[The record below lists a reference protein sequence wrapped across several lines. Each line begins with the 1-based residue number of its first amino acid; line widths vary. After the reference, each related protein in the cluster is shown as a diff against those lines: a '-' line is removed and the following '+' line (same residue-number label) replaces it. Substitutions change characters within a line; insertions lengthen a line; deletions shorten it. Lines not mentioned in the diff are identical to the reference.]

1 MVAALRDS
9 LKETARL
16 RQRNRELAARD
27 QEPIAIVGMA
37 CRFPGGVGSP
47 EDLWDLVVEGRDGT
61 GDFPVDRGWDFG
73 RLFGGG
79 GAGSSVTRRGGFLRG
94 AGDFDAEFFGI
105 SPREALAMDPQ
116 QRVLLEV
123 SWEAF
128 ERAGIDPTTLRG
140 SRTGVYAG
148 LMYHD
153 YGPHLHLPVEGADG
167 HRLTG
172 TLGSVL
178 SGRVAYVFGLEGAAV
193 TVDTACSSSLVA
205 LHVAV
210 GALRRGECGV
220 ALVGGVT
227 VMSSPGTF
235 VEFSRQG
242 GLSVD
247 GRCRSFA
254 AGADGTGWA
263 EGAGVLV
270 LERLSDAVREGRRVL
285 AVVRGSAVN
294 QDGASNGLTA
304 PNGPSQERVIRAAL
318 AAAGLGPQD
327 VDAVEGHGTGTR
339 LGDPIEAE
347 ALMATYGRGRSGGE
361 PLWLGSLKSNVG
373 HAQAAAGVGG
383 VIKMVMALRAGVLP
397 GSLFAGEPSGLVD
410 WEGGGVRLLAGAR
423 AWPVTGRP
431 RRVGVSSFGIS
442 GTNAHVVLEQAP
454 ETTDN
459 DDGTGAGPGVV
470 AGIDGSVESTRQ
482 VPEAADLTQRSDG
495 DDAAVDLGVGVPVL
509 VPVSGRGA
517 VGLRAVAGRLGRFVA
532 GRGEVDVAGVG
543 FSSATARAVMAHR
556 AVVLAT
562 GREELLAGLAAV
574 AQGQEHSR
582 VVIGEAAG
590 PAGGVAFLFAGQG
603 SQRPGMGRELYA
615 AYPVFREALD
625 DACAALDPLLRDE
638 LAAVGTGSLRE
649 VMFAP
654 DGDPLAGPL
663 ERTVF
668 TQAALFAFESAL
680 YRQVTAWGIEP
691 DHLAGHSVGEITAAH
706 VAGVLSLPDAAALVA
721 ARGRLMNALPDGG
734 AMLSVQASEEQAVA
748 ALAGV
753 DGKVAVAAVN
763 GPRAVVVSGEHTA
776 VEAAARALESQGVK
790 TRRLRVSH
798 AFHSPLMDPIL
809 DEFHTVLAGLTY
821 QTPRIPIVSTLTG
834 TAAAD
839 GDLTT
844 PDYWTRHARHA
855 VRFAQAITTL
865 HEQGTRTYL
874 ELGPDNSLTTLAEQ
888 TLTGS
893 DSEGA
898 AGARLVAAQRRT
910 GPEPAAVLRAVA
922 ALHTTGTSPHWPALY
937 PQPTPVTGSLPY
949 DLPTYPF
956 QHKHYWHR
964 PAAQENVDAAG
975 LGLVAT
981 DHPLIRAVV
990 PLADTGGVVFSGSVS
1005 LVAQPWLAD
1014 HTIHGT
1020 TLYPGTGLLELALH
1034 AATHTGTHT
1043 LDELTLHTPLA
1054 LPPTDTLHLQLT
1066 LTPPE
1071 PTAHRTLTIHT
1082 PPHNQ
1087 SLNVQELLCRLQLEK
1102 K

>member
-1 MVAALRDS
+1 
-9 LKETARL
+9 
-16 RQRNRELAARD
+16 
-27 QEPIAIVGMA
+27 IAIVGMA

-423 AWPVTGRP
+423 
-431 RRVGVSSFGIS
+431 
-442 GTNAHVVLEQAP
+442 
-454 ETTDN
+454 
-459 DDGTGAGPGVV
+459 
-470 AGIDGSVESTRQ
+470 
-482 VPEAADLTQRSDG
+482 
-495 DDAAVDLGVGVPVL
+495 
-509 VPVSGRGA
+509 
-517 VGLRAVAGRLGRFVA
+517 
-532 GRGEVDVAGVG
+532 
-543 FSSATARAVMAHR
+543 
-556 AVVLAT
+556 
-562 GREELLAGLAAV
+562 
-574 AQGQEHSR
+574 
-582 VVIGEAAG
+582 
-590 PAGGVAFLFAGQG
+590 
-603 SQRPGMGRELYA
+603 
-615 AYPVFREALD
+615 
-625 DACAALDPLLRDE
+625 
-638 LAAVGTGSLRE
+638 
-649 VMFAP
+649 
-654 DGDPLAGPL
+654 
-663 ERTVF
+663 
-668 TQAALFAFESAL
+668 
-680 YRQVTAWGIEP
+680 
-691 DHLAGHSVGEITAAH
+691 
-706 VAGVLSLPDAAALVA
+706 
-721 ARGRLMNALPDGG
+721 
-734 AMLSVQASEEQAVA
+734 
-748 ALAGV
+748 
-753 DGKVAVAAVN
+753 
-763 GPRAVVVSGEHTA
+763 
-776 VEAAARALESQGVK
+776 
-790 TRRLRVSH
+790 
-798 AFHSPLMDPIL
+798 
-809 DEFHTVLAGLTY
+809 
-821 QTPRIPIVSTLTG
+821 
-834 TAAAD
+834 
-839 GDLTT
+839 
-844 PDYWTRHARHA
+844 
-855 VRFAQAITTL
+855 
-865 HEQGTRTYL
+865 
-874 ELGPDNSLTTLAEQ
+874 
-888 TLTGS
+888 
-893 DSEGA
+893 
-898 AGARLVAAQRRT
+898 
-910 GPEPAAVLRAVA
+910 
-922 ALHTTGTSPHWPALY
+922 
-937 PQPTPVTGSLPY
+937 
-949 DLPTYPF
+949 
-956 QHKHYWHR
+956 
-964 PAAQENVDAAG
+964 
-975 LGLVAT
+975 
-981 DHPLIRAVV
+981 
-990 PLADTGGVVFSGSVS
+990 
-1005 LVAQPWLAD
+1005 
-1014 HTIHGT
+1014 
-1020 TLYPGTGLLELALH
+1020 
-1034 AATHTGTHT
+1034 
-1043 LDELTLHTPLA
+1043 
-1054 LPPTDTLHLQLT
+1054 
-1066 LTPPE
+1066 
-1071 PTAHRTLTIHT
+1071 
-1082 PPHNQ
+1082 
-1087 SLNVQELLCRLQLEK
+1087 
-1102 K
+1102 